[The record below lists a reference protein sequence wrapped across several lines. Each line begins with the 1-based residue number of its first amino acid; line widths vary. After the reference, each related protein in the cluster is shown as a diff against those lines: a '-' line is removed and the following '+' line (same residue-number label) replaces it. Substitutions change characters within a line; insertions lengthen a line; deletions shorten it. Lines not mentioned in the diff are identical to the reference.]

1 MTRSQFKESKQS
13 NNHSKM
19 SNNGVKKFSQTEE
32 EEGCRKIV
40 EALTE
45 EELKAMPDENM
56 PRRHFRADK
65 GDITKAIKRIKY
77 AISWRKEFDVNK
89 LIRAAHNPSNDEEE
103 ELRSIL
109 KHESSPGKM
118 YVRNH
123 DNEGRAI
130 LYMYPVKENSRHPEN
145 NIMHLV
151 YQLERAIANSEKNG
165 HEKVVIIMDYL
176 DWKMKHASPMSIAK
190 QTIHILQECYVE
202 RMARAYMTNA
212 PLMFRTF
219 WNMVKP
225 FLDPYTVQKIVFCT
239 SEAGQ
244 EELRKN
250 FDLKKVEKCALG
262 TEELK
267 VFDVEDYYN
276 TPLNTTFDEQG

>member
-1 MTRSQFKESKQS
+1 MSK
-13 NNHSKM
+13 
-19 SNNGVKKFSQTEE
+19 GVRIFSQTEE
-32 EEGCRKIV
+32 EEGCLKII

-65 GDITKAIKRIKY
+65 GDTAKAIKRIKY
-77 AISWRKEFDVNK
+77 AIRWRQDFGVEK
-89 LIRAAHNPSNDEEE
+89 LIRAAHSPSNDEEK
-103 ELRSIL
+103 ELCAIL

-130 LYMYPVKENSRHPEN
+130 VYMYPVRENSHHPKN

-151 YQLERAIANSEKNG
+151 YQLERAIANTEKNG
-165 HEKVVIIMDYL
+165 HEKVVIIMDFL
-176 DWKMKHASPMSIAK
+176 DWKMKHASPMSITK
-190 QTIHILQECYVE
+190 ETIHILQECYVE
-202 RMARAYMTNA
+202 RLARVYMTNA
-212 PLMFRTF
+212 PFMFRTF
-219 WNMVKP
+219 WNMCKP
-225 FLDPYTVQKIVFCT
+225 FVDPFTVQKIVFCT

-250 FDLKKVEKCALG
+250 FDPNKVEKSALG
-262 TEELK
+262 TKELK
-267 VFDVEDYYN
+267 GFDVEEYYN
-276 TPLNTTFDEQG
+276 TPLNTTFDEQD